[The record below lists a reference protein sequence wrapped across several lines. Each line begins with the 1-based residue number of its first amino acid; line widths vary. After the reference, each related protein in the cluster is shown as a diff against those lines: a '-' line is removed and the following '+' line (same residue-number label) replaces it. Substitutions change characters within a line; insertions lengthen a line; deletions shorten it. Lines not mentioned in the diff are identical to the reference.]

1 MRTLGTLLPALVAGV
16 LVLPALPVSAAA
28 DPERV
33 TVRPADAPVVQLGA
47 AWVDVPEDA
56 IVQGDSRTPITGI
69 KGKVRQI
76 ASYADGW
83 VARAHGLY
91 TVDSSGAATQIMRR
105 RPTDGFALDDQ
116 GMVAIQTEG
125 PGERERATVF
135 DISTGELVDRYLGHR
150 VEVLDYHDGRVW
162 MAVRDTRA
170 DRSQLVIW
178 DPETGSVQPRPR
190 FGLDGLDAEHE
201 IAWRMKR
208 QRISVFALSPEQG
221 WRWSARHYPFINP
234 ALSPD
239 GRHVVTYT
247 RRGEE
252 PDYPYAGS
260 MVVRDTG
267 TGDARVDFRGLPTG
281 EPFWVSN
288 RRFVSAYFKGGDA
301 LRTAQMMLALDGD
314 QRRVSPFG
322 GGHVQR
328 VLVGA
333 PQPILR
339 P

>member
-1 MRTLGTLLPALVAGV
+1 
-16 LVLPALPVSAAA
+16 
-28 DPERV
+28 
-33 TVRPADAPVVQLGA
+33 
-47 AWVDVPEDA
+47 
-56 IVQGDSRTPITGI
+56 
-69 KGKVRQI
+69 
-76 ASYADGW
+76 
-83 VARAHGLY
+83 
-91 TVDSSGAATQIMRR
+91 MRR

-116 GMVAIQTEG
+116 GMVAIQSEV
-125 PGERERATVF
+125 PGKGERATVF
-135 DISTGELVDRYLGHR
+135 DTSTGELVDRYQAFR

-162 MAVRDTRA
+162 MSVRETRA

-178 DPETGSVQPRPR
+178 DPGTGSEERRPR
-190 FGLDGLDAEHE
+190 FGLDGLDAGHE

-221 WRWSARHYPFINP
+221 WRWSARHHPFVNP

-239 GRHVVTYT
+239 GRHFVTYT
-247 RRGEE
+247 RGAKT
-252 PDYPYAGS
+252 DYPYAGS

-267 TGDARVDFRGLPTG
+267 TGDARVDSRGLPTG

-314 QRRVSPFG
+314 QRRVSPA